1 MNKLRLNRELFSNQ
15 SIERTMQTYKRYA
28 TMTVSYDAHY
38 VTVTFRKC
46 KYDAEQTVKEF
57 ENYLIGVENAKHGV
71 SA

>member
-1 MNKLRLNRELFSNQ
+1 MKKLRLNREIYSDQ
-15 SIERTMQTYKRYA
+15 SIERTARAYRGYA
-28 TMTVSYDAHY
+28 VTTVSYDAHY
-38 VTVTFRKC
+38 ITVTFQKC